1 MNILKVSAVDLS
13 DQSGA
18 VDHFVGV
25 ANGLT
30 EVGAKVTVVACEK
43 QSNYPQR
50 LAPVITT
57 HKVNIDGMGVY
68 GSLSALSKK
77 ALEVLSSQRFDAVY
91 LRTFPLDYLFLARHF
106 GGLKVKAVCELNTK
120 TGPEY
125 RSKGKALRG
134 RVYEFFEGR
143 TLASCAG
150 WLPVTQ
156 EIEAYAEQIS
166 RTQKPFIIAKNGV
179 DFSPLSG
186 FPAQSS
192 RERIRQQL
200 GASPEQ
206 LVMVMLGFNRPW
218 HGYERAIQ
226 MLETMPQAQLW
237 LIGSNGASDDAAVQA
252 VAQAHNVTNRVKVLP
267 WMKSSEAAPFVA
279 AADLGLSALAID
291 LKDLAEAQPMKV
303 ATYLY
308 LGLPVLT
315 NYQDLRLDNQL
326 PFVFHTPSTD
336 PKALAQT
343 ALKVKP
349 SDVLRQQAHLFA
361 ANRLSWKSVGQ
372 ETLDFIGQL
381 A

>member
-25 ANGLT
+25 ANGLS

-50 LAPVITT
+50 LASSITT
-57 HKVNIDGMGVY
+57 HKVSIDGMGVY
-68 GSLSALSKK
+68 SSLSALSKK

-156 EIEAYAEQIS
+156 EIETYAEQIS

-186 FPAQSS
+186 FSAQSN

-200 GASPEQ
+200 GASSSQ

-226 MLETMPQAQLW
+226 MLESMPHAQLW
-237 LIGSNGASDDAAVQA
+237 LIGSNGSSDDAAVQA
-252 VAQAHNVTNRVKVLP
+252 VAQSHQVADRVKVLP
-267 WMKSSEAAPFVA
+267 WMKSSEAAPYVA

-326 PFVFHTPSTD
+326 PFVLHVSSTD
-336 PKALAQT
+336 PKVLAQT
-343 ALKVKP
+343 ALKLKP
-349 SDVLRQQAHLFA
+349 TDDLRQQAHLFA

-372 ETLDFIGQL
+372 ETLEFLKQI
-381 A
+381 

>member
-1 MNILKVSAVDLS
+1 MNILKISAVDLS

-25 ANGLT
+25 ANGLS
-30 EVGAKVTVVACEK
+30 EVGARVTVVACEK

-50 LAPVITT
+50 LAAAVTA
-57 HKVNIDGMGVY
+57 HKVNVAGKGVY
-68 GSLSALSKK
+68 ASLAALSDK
-77 ALEVLSSQRFDAVY
+77 ALEVLSSQPFDAVY

-106 GGLKVKAVCELNTK
+106 EGLRVKAVCELNTK

-143 TLASCAG
+143 TLASCRG

-156 EIEAYAEQIS
+156 EIQTYAAQIS

-179 DFSPLSG
+179 DFSALGGPQ
-186 FPAQSS
+186 ARSS

-200 GASPEQ
+200 GAGSDQ

-218 HGYERAIQ
+218 HGYERAVQ
-226 MLETMPQAQLW
+226 MLSSMPKAQLW
-237 LIGSNGASDDAAVQA
+237 LIGSSGSGDEAAVET
-252 VAQAHNVTNRVKVLP
+252 VARAQGVADRVKVLP
-267 WMKSSEAAPFVA
+267 WMKPGEAAPYVA

-291 LKDLAEAQPMKV
+291 LKDLGEAQPMKV

-308 LGLPVLT
+308 MGLPVLT
-315 NYQDLRLDNQL
+315 NYQDLRLDNSL
-326 PFVFHTPSTD
+326 PFVFHTPSND
-336 PKALAQT
+336 PRVLAQV
-343 ALKVKP
+343 ALELNP
-349 SDVLRQQAHLFA
+349 SDDLRRQAHRFA
-361 ANRLSWKSVGQ
+361 TDNLSWRSVGQ
-372 ETLDFIGQL
+372 ETLDFLRQI
-381 A
+381 